1 MRLLILLICLLGISC
16 SGQKGASK
24 DKADSTIQNSK
35 YLQLVLKDNYS
46 GVEESEFQVV
56 RDPKALRNFFIQINK
71 TRKPGLPIAEVD
83 FSKEVLLIYCAGT
96 TRGVGGSELLLIKDS
111 QDSIVF
117 GPKERTPSKK
127 EFTEVTTTPF
137 SIYKMPLTPKEIG
150 FRKSD

>member
-35 YLQLVLKDNYS
+35 ELQLVLKDNYS

-71 TRKPGLPIAEVD
+71 R
-83 FSKEVLLIYCAGT
+83 
-96 TRGVGGSELLLIKDS
+96 
-111 QDSIVF
+111 Q
-117 GPKERTPSKK
+117 
-127 EFTEVTTTPF
+127 
-137 SIYKMPLTPKEIG
+137 
-150 FRKSD
+150 